1 MVGEMDIS
9 VPGVKY
15 KLKLEITKTSNRL
28 ELSFPYCKEMIGEIK
43 AMSGH
48 KWHGFDVP
56 SRKVWSIADN
66 TRNRFTLD
74 WMAGVDVFERYDA
87 PIREHNFS
95 KWPISF
101 IHQHD
106 MSNFMLTRRQ
116 CIIAAEMGCGKTL
129 SAFMA
134 MELSD
139 LKDWIWVGT
148 KGSLRSTA
156 YELNKWGLSVQ
167 PQFVSYH
174 ELKKLVEN
182 WPSGKPAPKGI
193 IFDESHRLKN
203 FLAQWTEAAFV
214 ITENMRKEHG
224 DEAMIILMTGAPAPK
239 DPCDWWSQCEIARPG
254 YIKEG
259 HVNKFKARISL
270 QKEQKNAIGG
280 VYKETVTWLDND
292 QKCSKCGVLKEKHGG
307 MLSGSECLGWIPSV
321 NEIQKLYKR
330 LNGLVQ
336 VIFKKDVLKNLPLKR
351 YNVIKCPPKAAT
363 LRAARMIVQT
373 ASSAIDGQGSLRELS
388 DGFQYEDRIVGE
400 MQCPRCFG
408 TGKSEQWFDPKE
420 PDKRLFEV
428 GDVGSFERRQCVC
441 DYCNGKMVVNKIE
454 RRTLEVECPKD
465 DAIKDLLDLHEE
477 NGRIVIYAGF
487 QASVDRVVKT
497 CQEQGWHVIRA
508 DGRGW
513 YITTAGGEIIRDI
526 DPIIMF
532 QDERDQ
538 YPRVAFVGQ
547 PDAAGE
553 GLTLTASFSI
563 VFFSNSFK
571 AGSRIQAEDRGHRPG
586 MDLERG
592 GMIYDLI
599 HLPSDN
605 RVLKNVM
612 EKRDLQAMSL
622 GDFKSQLAELVE
634 GGEERTY

>member
-1 MVGEMDIS
+1 MPETFQIS
-9 VPGVKY
+9 VPDVPRKIP
-15 KLKLEITKTSNRL
+15 LTLTKVGPRL
-28 ELSFPYCKEMIGEIK
+28 ELEFPFCKPMIAEIK

-48 KWHGFDVP
+48 KWHGFDP
-56 SRKVWSIADN
+56 NPRKIWSIADN

-74 WMAGVDVFERYDA
+74 WMRGIDVFAPYDSE
-87 PIREHNFS
+87 IKKNDYS
-95 KWPISF
+95 KWPVAF
-101 IHQHD
+101 DHQRD
-106 MSNFMLTRRQ
+106 MSDFMLTRRQ

-134 MELSD
+134 MELSGI
-139 LKDWIWVGT
+139 KDWIWVGT

-156 YELNKWGLSVQ
+156 YEINKWGLSVNVKY
-167 PQFVSYH
+167 VSYH
-174 ELKKLVEN
+174 ELKKLVMN
-182 WPSGKPAPKGI
+182 WTPGKPAPRGI

-203 FLAQWTEAAFV
+203 FTAQWTEAAYKL
-214 ITENMRKEHG
+214 TEQMRSERG
-224 DEAMIILMTGAPAPK
+224 QDAMVILMTGAPAPK
-239 DPCDWWSQCEIARPG
+239 DPTDWWSQCEIARPG
-254 YIKEG
+254 FVKEG
-259 HVNKFKARISL
+259 HVNKFKARLSL
-270 QKEQKNAIGG
+270 QKDQQNAIGG
-280 VYKETVTWLDND
+280 VYKEVVTWLDNEE
-292 QKCSKCGVLKEKHGG
+292 KCNKCGIVKEKHVGILG
-307 MLSGSECLGWIPSV
+307 GSECICWERSV
-321 NEIQKLYKR
+321 NEIKNLYKR

-336 VIFKKDVLKNLPLKR
+336 VIFKRDVLKYLPMKR
-351 YNVIKCPPKAAT
+351 YNIIKCTPTPDMI
-363 LRAARMIVQT
+363 RAAKMIIST
-373 ASSAIDGQGSLRELS
+373 ATSAVDGQGSLRELS

-400 MQCPRCFG
+400 QRCPRCHG
-408 TGKSEQWFDPKE
+408 TGQATQWFDPND
-420 PDKRLFEV
+420 PDKRVFDDTDTGKLIKRE
-428 GDVGSFERRQCVC
+428 CVC
-441 DYCNGKMVVNKIE
+441 DYCNGKMVVNRIE

-465 DAIKDLLDLHEE
+465 DALRDLLDLHEE

-487 QASVDRVVKT
+487 QASVDRVVEI
-497 CQEQGWHVIRA
+497 CQKEGWHVIRA

-513 YITTAGGEIIRDI
+513 FITTAGGEIIKDVKPL
-526 DPIIMF
+526 DMF
-532 QDERDQ
+532 QDYREE

-605 RVLKNVM
+605 RTLKNVM

-634 GGEERTY
+634 GEERIH